1 MNRTNNLLIRPLRA
15 VLRGLFLSAFSFL
28 LVPDLAAETVEVE
41 IYKYQY
47 HPKVVQVRV
56 GDTVRWVNRE
66 RRQYHSVQLHRDGSD
81 DESLDSGYLFP
92 QEQWEQTFTQL
103 GRYSYLCGPHPDMSG
118 RVEVVE

>member
-1 MNRTNNLLIRPLRA
+1 MSA
-15 VLRGLFLSAFSFL
+15 VSLSL
-28 LVPDLAAETVEVE
+28 QAETVEVE

-47 HPKVVQVRV
+47 HPEVVTISA

-81 DESLDSGYLFP
+81 EQKLDSGYLFP
-92 QEQWEQTFTQL
+92 GDHWEQQFAHA
-103 GRYSYLCGPHPDMSG
+103 GRYSYLCGPHPEMVG